1 MNRPVTVGDLVVALI
16 AYFIADWI
24 SFFIK
29 VLMTI

>member
-1 MNRPVTVGDLVVALI
+1 MDRQVTVGDLVIALI
-16 AYFIADWI
+16 AYHIADWI